1 MFSRCRV
8 VQVSPVLGIDRLPLR
23 SSGAPRP
30 RQSPFWIKAAEAAP
44 AYWPKHM
51 SVVVDSVHLHA

>member
-1 MFSRCRV
+1 V
-8 VQVSPVLGIDRLPLR
+8 VRVSPVLGIDRLPLR

-30 RQSPFWIKAAEAAP
+30 RQSPFWIKAAGAAP